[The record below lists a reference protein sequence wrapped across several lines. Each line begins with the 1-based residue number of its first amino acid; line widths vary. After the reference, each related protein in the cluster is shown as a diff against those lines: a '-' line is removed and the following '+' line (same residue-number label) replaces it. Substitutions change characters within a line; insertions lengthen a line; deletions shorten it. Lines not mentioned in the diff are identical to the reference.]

1 MVGTTVR
8 SSNPC
13 CSNSRSRWVTIV
25 LVSQGTVATDAD
37 QLIRPALAGLAD
49 QDVLVIAVTG
59 GTDPGL
65 LGELPAN
72 ARVERYIPFE
82 EILPHVDVFATD
94 GGFGGVQLALAHG
107 VPILT
112 AGRSED
118 KAEVSARIAYTGVGI
133 DLRTQR
139 PSATQ
144 VRLGVRQLLDDDRY
158 RQAAG
163 AVSAEIDA
171 AGRADE
177 AAVLLEQLA
186 LSQRLTSMHQVS
198 HGIVQEP

>member
-1 MVGTTVR
+1 M
-8 SSNPC
+8 
-13 CSNSRSRWVTIV
+13 
-25 LVSQGTVATDAD
+25 SQGTVATDAD

-72 ARVERYIPFE
+72 ARVERYLPFE
-82 EILPHVDVFATD
+82 EILPHVDVFVTN

-118 KAEVSARIAYTGVGI
+118 KAEVSARVAYTGVGI